1 MLTNR
6 KRCIINIGAS
16 QPPANSPI
24 KFKKHVRCPGVR
36 KLVKSFKKMEG
47 NVIRFVNEARSS
59 RLCARCFEPF
69 PLSTLNDR
77 VKVCEWCMPDQDDWP
92 DEMKLPEKIVA
103 PKSKRKLRS
112 ERRAMQQA
120 AVQNPN
126 QPRGF
131 VFKLICYRKNW
142 QQNAANGMDDNV
154 EERSGVIIHEAELG
168 IIEYTDEFVPED
180 PVDESPVLK
189 TVWQR
194 DISAAKL
201 ILYRGHCELFG
212 HRLHDAFTRQHL
224 VYPTRFRVNFNIH

>member
-1 MLTNR
+1 
-6 KRCIINIGAS
+6 
-16 QPPANSPI
+16 
-24 KFKKHVRCPGVR
+24 
-36 KLVKSFKKMEG
+36 MEG

-69 PLSTLNDR
+69 ALSTLNDR
-77 VKVCEWCMPDQDDWP
+77 VKVCEWCMPAQDDWP
-92 DEMKLPEKIVA
+92 DGMKLPEKIVVA
-103 PKSKRKLRS
+103 KSKRKLRS
-112 ERRAMQQA
+112 ERRL
-120 AVQNPN
+120 

-131 VFKLICYRKNW
+131 VSKVICYRKNW

-154 EERSGVIIHEAELG
+154 EERRGVIIHDAELG

-180 PVDESPVLK
+180 PVDDSPVLK

-224 VYPTRFRVNFNIH
+224 MYPTRFRVNFNIH